1 MKQVQQYLNRFG
13 CNLVVDGIIGDKTK
27 AEIKKYVFNQNKGIT
42 WVRCD
47 KKLTNTFDDF
57 AVLWVNGEVAEV
69 FPCSTTAGKHYIQNP
84 ITYGGVTGTAIAAAQ
99 YVKGSHQ
106 FKTSSNWKS
115 LWLGMPYF
123 QQIKPIQIFRDGN
136 KDGNLDEKVIQKGL
150 FGINF
155 HQAGL
160 GNLIDNWSAGC
171 QVVPKAYWL
180 NVIKHFNNGE
190 IIDFSLQY

>member
-27 AEIKKYVFNQNKGIT
+27 AEIKKYVFNQIKGIT

-99 YVKGSHQ
+99 YVRGSHQ

-136 KDGNLDEKVIQKGL
+136 KDAVLDEKVIQTGL

-180 NVIKHFNNGE
+180 NVIKHFNNNE